1 MVSTADV
8 KEIPL
13 PLNVSDKYERM
24 CFQLVLHHFL
34 GIFSHISKTA
44 DEPKK
49 LVKSSVERFE
59 PKLKEPLERNND

>member
-1 MVSTADV
+1 MLYFLLQLF
-8 KEIPL
+8 P
-13 PLNVSDKYERM
+13 KYCITSWE
-24 CFQLVLHHFL
+24 F
-34 GIFSHISKTA
+34 FSHISKTA